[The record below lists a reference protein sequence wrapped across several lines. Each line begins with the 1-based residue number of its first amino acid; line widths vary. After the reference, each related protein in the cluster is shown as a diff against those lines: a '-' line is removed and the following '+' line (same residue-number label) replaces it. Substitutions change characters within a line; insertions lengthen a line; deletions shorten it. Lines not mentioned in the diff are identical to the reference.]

1 MEDEG
6 FVDDDFIEQTA
17 REYAGRYGLNGIPML
32 RQRVRIAEAS
42 GDYLLAETW
51 REIASLAEDILRPSA
66 ELDFGHQAA
75 WQSA

>member
-17 REYAGRYGLNGIPML
+17 RDYIARYGLSSVELL
-32 RQRVRIAEAS
+32 RQRVRTAEAS

-51 REIASLAEDILRPSA
+51 REIAALVEAILR
-66 ELDFGHQAA
+66 
-75 WQSA
+75 

>member
-17 REYAGRYGLNGIPML
+17 RDFVARYGLDSLPSL
-32 RQRVRIAEAS
+32 RERAAIAAAA

-51 REIASLAEDILRPSA
+51 REILEAAERMIGWSTGTTR
-66 ELDFGHQAA
+66 
-75 WQSA
+75 